1 MNCGK
6 CGALLPPELE
16 KLVMRGGP
24 CFCYSCMG
32 GILTDMSDAIVA
44 TIKKLAEPINDVA
57 AFLLPDQ
64 DQKRPEVDDLIDN
77 VIPEFCDEYCRF
89 PREHIVDFMADDS
102 AIHSSMECT
111 NCPMIKIN
119 TFLEDLKNGK
129 QQ

>member
-6 CGALLPPELE
+6 CGALLPPEIE
-16 KLVMRGGP
+16 NIVRQGGP
-24 CFCYSCMG
+24 CFCYPCFEE
-32 GILTDMSDAIVA
+32 IE
-44 TIKKLAEPINDVA
+44 K
-57 AFLLPDQ
+57 
-64 DQKRPEVDDLIDN
+64 QKRERPEVDDLIDN

-102 AIHSSMECT
+102 SMECT

-119 TFLEDLKNGK
+119 NFLEDLKNGK